1 MQFEPA
7 KLNQELEP
15 RTADVVVNE
24 LKALYETEDGRQGTE
39 APVSGPIGE
48 RPMTD
53 DRGPT
58 TGAGPRSAVLGLRS
72 VPEDIIIK
80 VRGLNGNE
88 LAAVSARRDTN
99 VFVEMLSEALVK
111 KNGKDGGEAIKG
123 LLGLFDDELHPEL
136 KYRVEIAVKGAV
148 EPRLEYPDAV
158 RLARDFYVVL
168 HRLSEKV
175 LELSGLGS
183 QVKKKSSLDS
193 ITTPNS

>member
-15 RTADVVVNE
+15 RTAEVVCNE
-24 LKALYETEDGRQGTE
+24 LKSLYEVGAVREP
-39 APVSGPIGE
+39 PVPS
-48 RPMTD
+48 
-53 DRGPT
+53 
-58 TGAGPRSAVLGLRS
+58 
-72 VPEDIIIK
+72 EDIVIK
-80 VRGLNGNE
+80 VRGLDGNE

-111 KNGKDGGEAIKG
+111 KNGREGGEAIKG

-148 EPRLEYPDAV
+148 EPKLDYPDAV